1 VTSDNHSDAAGP
13 PAPRSLL
20 AREWPIIVVLLG
32 VLAGLVIV
40 AALDRF
46 RRGSLVIAAFV
57 VLGAWLR
64 ALLTPE
70 RAGVFVVRGKA
81 VDVATLL
88 TLGVGLTVL
97 ALVVPAPPR

>member
-1 VTSDNHSDAAGP
+1 MTSGDPSDAAGP

-40 AALDRF
+40 GALDRF

-70 RAGVFVVRGKA
+70 RAGVLVVRGKA